1 MADQKEQDDLAADAF
16 DDLRDEVAALRAVIE
31 QLPKRFRVAKGP
43 DYSPTL
49 SGMHQTLE
57 RIERHPALL
66 VTPQRYG
73 AELLSSIEA
82 TRREFANDWQS
93 AVHSVQETSD
103 SLIRYAGRLR
113 TREAQRKVLIYAAAG
128 GLGAGAVLWAIVAG
142 PIARAF
148 PISWRVPEQMAAAT
162 LNLDRWAAGSRLM
175 ESADPRAW
183 DSLVAAS
190 QLWRDNVKS
199 LEACAMEAAKTA
211 KSQACKV
218 AVSPTVL
225 PLSSRP
231 AEARASRD

>member
-1 MADQKEQDDLAADAF
+1 MTDQEEQDDLAADAF

-49 SGMHQTLE
+49 SAMHQTLE

-82 TRREFANDWQS
+82 TRREFASDWQS
-93 AVHSVQETSD
+93 AVRSVQETSN
-103 SLIRYAGRLR
+103 SLVRYAGRLR
-113 TREAQRKVLIYAAAG
+113 TREDQRKAVIYAAAG
-128 GLGAGAVLWAIVAG
+128 GLGAGVVLWAIVGG

-148 PISWRVPEQMAAAT
+148 PVSWRAPERMAAAT

-175 ESADPRAW
+175 QSADPRAW
-183 DSLVAAS
+183 GNLTAAS
-190 QLWRDNVKS
+190 RLWRDNQKV
-199 LEACAMEAAKTA
+199 LEACLRAAEKA
-211 KSQACKV
+211 QKAQSCKV
-218 AVSPTVL
+218 VVDA
-225 PLSSRP
+225 
-231 AEARASRD
+231 AETDPS